1 MVVIKILWTEPDQIS
16 KINIFYKLLDTNYY
30 KIQ

>member
-1 MVVIKILWTEPDQIS
+1 MVVIKTEPDQIS